1 MLTRATVALIGDT
14 RPRRA
19 LSERIIDLIASW
31 GHCNTNK
38 RCTLFDA
45 RLVLVPRPG
54 QPDRRLHPEASQ
66 DLTAALYPHK
76 QHT

>member
-14 RPRRA
+14 RLRRA
-19 LSERIIDLIASW
+19 LRERIVDLIASW

-45 RLVLVPRPG
+45 HLLLVPRPG
-54 QPDRRLHPEASQ
+54 QPDCRLHPGVSQ
-66 DLTAALYPHK
+66 DLAATLYLHK